1 MKYLLGSMIFS
12 AFLFMSAMSFAATV
26 SMSKASGVEAT
37 ACSYEN
43 IVSAAVTASAGAN
56 TSGIAA
62 QGAGVRVYL
71 NQVIIFN
78 NGTANGSMI
87 ITDGSGGTT
96 KAKVP
101 FPASTGSTIVLKPA
115 IPFTANTAIFV
126 DPSGSDNID
135 VTLIGCL
142 NHF

>member
-1 MKYLLGSMIFS
+1 MKRLLISLIFS
-12 AFLFMSAMSFAATV
+12 GFLIVPALTFAATI
-26 SMSKASGVEAT
+26 SMSKASGVEVT
-37 ACSYEN
+37 ACPYEN
-43 IVSAAVTASAGAN
+43 IVSAAVTASGGAN

-71 NQVIIFN
+71 NQVIVFN

-135 VTLIGCL
+135 VTLVGCL